1 MKIPLKRQKNPK
13 SIMRT
18 SSFLEMSV
26 LFKAKEFNIL
36 FFTSNFKVLNSV
48 LIDLNITGLYI
59 YMWSL
64 FPLK

>member
-13 SIMRT
+13 SIIRT

-36 FFTSNFKVLNSV
+36 FFTSNLKFINSV
-48 LIDLNITGLYI
+48 LIDLNITGLHI